1 MSGVSASLSSSFPSP
16 PFPPLTL
23 SEKIDDLVGF
33 SSLRNFRRREFKPAR
48 AFIATLKDE
57 AIFVPSFLAGINV
70 RDEKFA
76 NFPWRP
82 SFLRERGYSSRVAE
96 SFRPRVC
103 ERRSSANASA
113 RSNVIE
119 NPFVCHESVPNYV
132 SRSNKNESREP
143 FNFFARKLYELV
155 SICSFPTRWRLSTI
169 GSEGRATSPDQKTY

>member
-1 MSGVSASLSSSFPSP
+1 MSGVSASLSSFPSP
-16 PFPPLTL
+16 PFPPLTH

-82 SFLRERGYSSRVAE
+82 SFLRESGLLLARRGEFPAACVRPSWQRERERERTFERHRKSVRV
-96 SFRPRVC
+96 PRVD
-103 ERRSSANASA
+103 S
-113 RSNVIE
+113 
-119 NPFVCHESVPNYV
+119 
-132 SRSNKNESREP
+132 
-143 FNFFARKLYELV
+143 
-155 SICSFPTRWRLSTI
+155 
-169 GSEGRATSPDQKTY
+169 